1 MNTEA
6 KQHRQVVVIGIDG
19 FAYTLIEAF
28 IERGVMPN
36 FANIVR
42 AGNLFR
48 MKSTLPEVSSVAWTS
63 FMTGCGPGEH
73 GIFGFM
79 ELDSEYG
86 YRFPNFTDI
95 KVPTIWENDKIPSV
109 IINIP
114 ETYPAVRPLKGILI
128 SGFVAID
135 LDSAVYPSTVAPAL
149 REMGYRL
156 DVNAQ
161 LAVKNPDA
169 FFEDLMTVFEKRC
182 EAIRHF
188 FEHENWQLFVGTITE
203 TDRLH
208 HYFFHQVLD
217 EGPYHGRIIE
227 FYRRLDRFIGEMFD
241 RAISRGALFLT
252 CSDHGFCPIRQEVNV
267 NKWLMMKGYLQLDGQ
282 PGLKGITKS
291 SKAFCLDPGRI
302 YIHSKD
308 RYPRG
313 CVRKG
318 EVDSLKEE
326 LADQLAGLQFNGEA
340 VIKNVFF
347 REDLFHGPYRHQ
359 GPDLYLHS
367 HPGYDIKGSV
377 GRPSIFGRSHFTGM
391 HTMDDAHLFISGGDG
406 HKEPHIT
413 DIAHI
418 ISTYLHSDIRDDE

>member
-1 MNTEA
+1 MITAAN
-6 KQHRQVVVIGIDG
+6 QNQQVVVIGIDG
-19 FAYTLIEAF
+19 FPHTLIQNL

-36 FANIVR
+36 FSKIVQT
-42 AGNLFR
+42 GSLLP
-48 MKSTLPEVSSVAWTS
+48 MESTLPEVSSVAWSS

-79 ELDSEYG
+79 ELDTEYG

-95 KVPTIWENDKIPSV
+95 KVPTIWEKLKIPSV

-114 ETYPAVRPLKGILI
+114 ETYPAVRPLKGLLI
-128 SGFVAID
+128 SGFVAVD
-135 LDSAVYPSTVAPAL
+135 LNSAVYPNTKAPVL

-161 LAVKNPDA
+161 LAAKDPDA
-169 FFEDLMTVFEKRC
+169 FFEDLNAVFEKRC

-188 FEHENWQLFVGTITE
+188 YEHENWQLFVGAITE

-217 EGPYHGRIIE
+217 EGPYHARILE

-241 RAISRGALFLT
+241 RAMTQNALFLT
-252 CSDHGFCPIRQEVNV
+252 CSDHGFCPITQEVYV
-267 NKWLMMKGYLQLDGQ
+267 NKWLIMKGYLEINGQ
-282 PGLKGITKS
+282 SGLKGITNS
-291 SKAFCLDPGRI
+291 SRVFCLDPGRI

-313 CVRKG
+313 CVRDS
-318 EVDSLKEE
+318 EVDSLKKE
-326 LADQLAGLQFNGEA
+326 LADQLAGLQFDGES
-340 VIKNVFF
+340 VIQNVFF
-347 REDLFHGPYRHQ
+347 REDIFHGPYSPQ
-359 GPDLYLHS
+359 GPDLYLLPN
-367 HPGYDIKGSV
+367 PGYDIKGSV
-377 GRPSIFGRSHFTGM
+377 GRSTIFGRSHFTGM
-391 HTMDDAHLFISGGDG
+391 HTRDDAHLFISAEYNL
-406 HKEPHIT
+406 KEPHIA

-418 ISTYLHSDIRDDE
+418 ISTYLHHNVA